1 MAQTEQYQ
9 DLLAKIDVAKMPA
22 HIAIIMDGNGR
33 WAASRNLPRT
43 AGHSAGAEALRRTVE
58 ICREIELP
66 VLSVYAFSTEN
77 WLRPMEEVRF
87 LMRLF
92 IEYLHN
98 EVALMNRQNIRLGFL
113 GDKEGLP
120 APVRQALAE
129 AQEATAANDKMLLNI
144 AVNYG
149 GRDEMVRALRKISAQ
164 VQRDDLSPAD
174 IDEQMIADYLDT
186 AGQPDPDLII
196 RPSGESRISNFLLWQ
211 GAYAEL
217 YFTKMLW
224 PDFTKRDL
232 LTAVLDYQRRKR
244 RFGKTQEQIAK
255 D

>member
-1 MAQTEQYQ
+1 
-9 DLLAKIDVAKMPA
+9 
-22 HIAIIMDGNGR
+22 
-33 WAASRNLPRT
+33 
-43 AGHSAGAEALRRTVE
+43 
-58 ICREIELP
+58 
-66 VLSVYAFSTEN
+66 
-77 WLRPMEEVRF
+77 
-87 LMRLF
+87 
-92 IEYLHN
+92 
-98 EVALMNRQNIRLGFL
+98 MNRQNIRLGFL

-129 AQEATAANDKMLLNI
+129 AQEATAANDKMLFNI

-149 GRDEMVRALRKISAQ
+149 GRDELVRALRKISAQ
-164 VQRDDLSPAD
+164 VQRDDLSPTD

-232 LTAVLDYQRRKR
+232 LTAVLDYQGRKR

>member
-1 MAQTEQYQ
+1 MSQAEQYQ
-9 DLLAKIDVAKMPA
+9 DLLAKIDSSKMPA

-33 WAASRNLPRT
+33 WASARNLPRT
-43 AGHSAGAEALRRTVE
+43 AGHKAGAEALRRTVE

-113 GDKEGLP
+113 GDRTGLP
-120 APVRQALAE
+120 DPVRKALAE
-129 AQEATAANDKMLLNI
+129 AQAATATNDKMLLNI

-149 GRDEMVRALRKISAQ
+149 GRDELVRAIRKISSMI
-164 VQRDDLSPAD
+164 DKDKLSSTD
-174 IDEQMIADYLDT
+174 IDEQLVADCLDT
-186 AGQPDPDLII
+186 SGKPDPDLII

-211 GAYAEL
+211 SAYAEL
-217 YFTKMLW
+217 YFTKTLW

-232 LTAVLDYQRRKR
+232 LTALLDYQGRKR

>member
-1 MAQTEQYQ
+1 MALSEQYQ
-9 DLLAKIDVAKMPA
+9 DLLAQIDPAKMPR
-22 HIAIIMDGNGR
+22 HIAVIMDGNGR
-33 WAASRNLPRT
+33 WAKARNLPRT
-43 AGHSAGAEALRRTVE
+43 AGHKAGAEALRRTVE

-77 WLRPMEEVRF
+77 WLRPLEEVRF

-98 EVALMNRQNIRLGFL
+98 EVALMNRQQIRLGFL
-113 GDKEGLP
+113 GDKDGLP
-120 APVRQALAE
+120 PAVRGALDE
-129 AQEATAANDKMLLNI
+129 AQAATAANKRMLLNI

-149 GRDEMVRALRKISAQ
+149 GRDELTRAVRKIAAAAAHGG
-164 VQRDDLSPAD
+164 VVPAE
-174 IDEQMIADYLDT
+174 ISEQLIGEYLDT
-186 AGQPDPDLII
+186 AHEADPDLII
-196 RPSGESRISNFLLWQ
+196 RPSGELRISNFLLWQ

-217 YFTKMLW
+217 YFTQTLW

-232 LTAVLDYQRRKR
+232 LTALLDYQGRRR
-244 RFGKTQEQIAK
+244 RFGQTQEQISK